1 MLDIRVLPGPV
12 WILKEGELVKGCPD
26 IAGCPRVGVVV
37 PGATNLAGRLE
48 NGEGNTFLLQL
59 RSNTESTE
67 TSAHNKGIVLF
78 NPIHF
83 LSFDAPK
90 PIEDGSK
97 NQGKEKEDDWQRE
110 QSGKQGNHCQYEEEG
125 KCPVDED
132 SIDWVAHLSP
142 QLRASHTGIYITC
155 YLYLVT
161 RDACIEQ
168 TKLTKSHS

>member
-1 MLDIRVLPGPV
+1 MTYSTTFRMLDIRVLPGPV
-12 WILKEGELVKGCPD
+12 RILKEGELVKGCPD

-83 LSFDAPK
+83 LSFGAPK

-125 KCPVDED
+125 KKFRHLGPCGV
-132 SIDWVAHLSP
+132 IDGWKKEKK
-142 QLRASHTGIYITC
+142 IKKKMKKKK
-155 YLYLVT
+155 T
-161 RDACIEQ
+161 RE
-168 TKLTKSHS
+168 KK